1 MGREMDRIESAS
13 SPVPRRE
20 EDVLNIRD
28 GESEG
33 EGERSSQA
41 GFQEVSFGIW
51 CNGNTTDFGSVI
63 SGSNPDVPTKFIGAE
78 N

>member
-1 MGREMDRIESAS
+1 MGREVDRIESAS

-41 GFQEVSFGIW
+41 GFEEV
-51 CNGNTTDFGSVI
+51 
-63 SGSNPDVPTKFIGAE
+63 KFWDMV
-78 N
+78 